1 MSVTP
6 KDITIEIIAP
16 VLDVKGKK
24 AVEKSIHKAIIRGI
38 RRCIKDAIKLAE
50 IIVPESDPD
59 SPVVERPE
67 GYSDESEAL
76 MDTYIAFMS
85 TVIASLRTL
94 EKKLHDKY
102 FIPQEWAASYAK
114 HVNEM
119 MGVQWTK
126 AGSKAGFIEE
136 LDNYLRGNL
145 QTYIHAELQKKDHG
159 TKLLYT
165 VS

>member
-6 KDITIEIIAP
+6 KDIKIEIVATY
-16 VLDVKGKK
+16 LDVKGKK
-24 AVEKSIHKAIIRGI
+24 AIEKAIHKAIIRGI

-59 SPVVERPE
+59 VAVVERPE

-85 TVIASLRTL
+85 TVISALRTL
-94 EKKLHDKY
+94 EKKLHSEY
-102 FIPQEWAASYAK
+102 FISQEWAASYAE

-119 MGVQWTK
+119 VGVQWTK
-126 AGSKAGFIEE
+126 AGSKAGFIEL
-136 LDNYLRGNL
+136 LDNFLRDNL
-145 QTYIHAELQKKDHG
+145 QIYIHTELQKKDHG